1 MAFAPEYQETSIK
14 LLKNMSMQN
23 VNFSINIQNNGF
35 VIKQVL
41 SINALPAVNNIIC
54 TNGNADVSG
63 TVAVSALVVGA
74 EKEYHVFEQEATF
87 NLHLQ
92 DVDIT
97 ENAQV
102 FAMASLGEI
111 SNIVPTENSISCNIT
126 INVNSMI
133 VRPQVL
139 KILQSVGKG
148 TQQKTDVYEFNNI
161 QNTISQT
168 FELSNELNLPNN
180 ISHILLSNANCII
193 EDVSASTDMITING
207 KVYAEVLY
215 LSNEEEPK
223 LKQQDYILDFS
234 QEFLANGTT
243 PDDKVVVMSK
253 VTKMGYE
260 VQGEMNS
267 SKGIL
272 VLNPTISINAQIT
285 RPIQFESIADAF
297 CPKHKL
303 SLQTADYQNQ
313 QLGVIKLNEKIEGSL
328 SLPEDVRI
336 NKILC
341 ISHSYCTCNI
351 VQSDAKSIHGV
362 IFANIIYQLDDE
374 NMTMGAI
381 LAEIPFTKDI
391 ETDSNDLIVQTTIK
405 TIEARS
411 KRVKDIDVQADI
423 EITLNYAQNSPKTLI
438 CDAILGEKFAGEDN
452 PLGVYIINNAN
463 EVWDIAKMLR
473 VSPQTILEQ
482 NPNLTFPIVQ
492 PTNVLVYRQVVP
504 IEEA

>member
-1 MAFAPEYQETSIK
+1 MAFAPEYQETKIK
-14 LLKNMSMQN
+14 LLKNVSTQS
-23 VNFSINIQNNGF
+23 VNSSINIQNNGF

-41 SINALPAVNNIIC
+41 SINALPAVNSIIC

-63 TVAVSALVVGA
+63 TIAVNALVVSA
-74 EKEYHVFEQEATF
+74 ENEYHVFEQEGTF

-92 DVDIT
+92 DADIT

-111 SNIVPTENSISCNIT
+111 SNIVPTENNISCNIL
-126 INVNSMI
+126 ININSLI
-133 VRPQVL
+133 VKPQIL
-139 KILQSVGKG
+139 KTLRSVGKG
-148 TQQKTDVYEFNNI
+148 THQKTEICEFNNV
-161 QNTISQT
+161 QNSISQT

-180 ISHILLSNANCII
+180 ISNILMANANCIV
-193 EDVSASTDMITING
+193 EDVSSSTDMITING
-207 KVYAEVLY
+207 KVYSQILY

-223 LKQQDYILDFS
+223 LKQQDYVLDFS
-234 QEFLANGTT
+234 QEVLANGTT
-243 PDDKVVVMSK
+243 QEDDIVVMSK

-272 VLNPTISINAQIT
+272 VLKPTISINAQIT
-285 RPIQFESIADAF
+285 RPVQFESVADAF
-297 CPKHKL
+297 CSRHTLK
-303 SLQTADYQNQ
+303 LQTADYQNQ
-313 QLGVIKLNEKIEGSL
+313 QLGIIKLNEKIEGSL

-341 ISHSYCTCNI
+341 ISHSYSTCNL
-351 VQSDAKSIHGV
+351 VQDDTKSVHGI
-362 IFANIIYQLDDE
+362 IFANIVYQLDDE

-381 LAEIPFTKDI
+381 LAEIPFTKEIEADANDI
-391 ETDSNDLIVQTTIK
+391 MVQTTIK

-423 EITLNYAQNSPKTLI
+423 EITLKYAQNSQKTLI
-438 CDAILGEKFAGEDN
+438 CDADLGEEFASVGK
-452 PLGVYIINNAN
+452 PLGVYIINNAK

-482 NPNLTFPIVQ
+482 NPGLTFPIVQ
-492 PTNVLVYRQVVP
+492 PTNVLVYRQV
-504 IEEA
+504 IKSNE